1 MEWMPDG
8 AFCFHSD
15 ASGPAPLIA
24 SVGSIENM
32 EHLFNHLIQR
42 HLVPVLLLPVVLSGL
57 CCFGILL
64 LPEAFRGSS
73 TDDRII
79 AVICSLIGIF
89 GTVATLILLR
99 AIRRRPTSWR
109 VFELGR
115 TAWTVLVSIAWLAGV
130 ACGFIMLH
138 GISR

>member
-1 MEWMPDG
+1 
-8 AFCFHSD
+8 
-15 ASGPAPLIA
+15 
-24 SVGSIENM
+24 M

-42 HLVPVLLLPVVLSGL
+42 HLVPLLLLPVVLSGFG
-57 CCFGILL
+57 CFGILL

-73 TDDRII
+73 TGDRII
-79 AVICSLIGIF
+79 AVVFSLIGIF
-89 GTVATLILLR
+89 GTVATLILVR

-115 TAWTVLVSIAWLAGV
+115 TAWTVLVTLAWLAGV

-138 GISR
+138 DISR